1 MGRSPSCPP
10 RSRAWAASP
19 HPGPLPLTPPSS
31 AITAAPTSEQIPGVT
46 GGRVHEGGRHLE
58 KVQRGWQS
66 SVPAEE
72 TSLAQHLDCTAPER
86 CWPPPHA
93 EKGASPRPQGR
104 GRRAM
109 PLGTLPLAAG
119 QGTREDLLPRS
130 SSGQKHKSPSAFRWQ
145 NGNLGFCRLLPVH
158 QAAMLGAWTCADA
171 GGGEGQGPFQMNG
184 NSGRKRERPAQAMS
198 VAQPPMPWEDS
209 GHSGP
214 AGRWTGCRLADWKQ
228 ICSEDR
234 VSRELSQHHR
244 GSTASPRPLARY
256 QSTADPDLGPQPPWS
271 CPMQDHTLPA
281 KRVPVSCPTQMCR
294 HW

>member
-1 MGRSPSCPP
+1 MGRSPSCHP

-119 QGTREDLLPRS
+119 QGTREDLLPRR

-145 NGNLGFCRLLPVH
+145 TGNLGFCN
-158 QAAMLGAWTCADA
+158 A
-171 GGGEGQGPFQMNG
+171 GGLDVCRCRRRGRPGTIPDEWQQRQEEGE
-184 NSGRKRERPAQAMS
+184 
-198 VAQPPMPWEDS
+198 
-209 GHSGP
+209 
-214 AGRWTGCRLADWKQ
+214 
-228 ICSEDR
+228 
-234 VSRELSQHHR
+234 
-244 GSTASPRPLARY
+244 ASPSNECSPASYALGG
-256 QSTADPDLGPQPPWS
+256 LGPLRPS
-271 CPMQDHTLPA
+271 R
-281 KRVPVSCPTQMCR
+281 RVDWVQTC
-294 HW
+294 